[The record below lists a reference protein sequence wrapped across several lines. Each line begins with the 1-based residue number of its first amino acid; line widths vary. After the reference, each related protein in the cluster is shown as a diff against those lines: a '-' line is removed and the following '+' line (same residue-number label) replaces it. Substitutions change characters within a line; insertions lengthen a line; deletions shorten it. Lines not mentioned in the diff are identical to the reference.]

1 MMQSWQPE
9 QIWAFMVTMPSSC
22 WSAPVGQMRA
32 QGAFSHWRQEMG
44 DFTEP
49 LLTTWTRATSSSR
62 FFRASLKVRPWWAAI
77 QAISQRR
84 HALHFSGTDSIM

>member
-62 FFRASLKVRPWWAAI
+62 FFRAS
-77 QAISQRR
+77 
-84 HALHFSGTDSIM
+84 